1 MIQEAIHSL
10 LDHRDLTKGQI
21 SDVLG
26 EIQSGEATSAQVGA
40 LLVALRNKGET
51 AGEIAA
57 FASTLRE
64 QSISITPRV
73 KQRVIDTCGTGGD
86 SVKTFN
92 VSTISSFVAAGGGAF
107 VAKHGG
113 RSVTSKCGSADLLER
128 LGFRLNMEPLRVQ
141 ESIERIGIGFMFAPS
156 FHPVMRQVA
165 PIRKE
170 LGIRTIFN
178 LMGPLIN
185 PARVNAQL
193 LGVYSRELVPLTAEV
208 LSRLGADEAIVVHAL
223 EGMDEISI
231 TGKTLVSWLREGKV
245 TTKEYR
251 PRDFGVIEGAR
262 PEDMSDG
269 RDPVRSTLDILNAGH
284 IRGGN
289 RQMVLANAGAAL
301 VVAGR
306 ANTLLE
312 GVELAKESMQSGA
325 AYKKLEELVKFS
337 GGELARFEEYAKS
350 Q

>member
-10 LDHRDLTKGQI
+10 LDHRNLTKGQI

-40 LLVALRNKGET
+40 LLVALRNKGDT

-141 ESIERIGIGFMFAPS
+141 ESIETIGIGFMFAPS
-156 FHPVMRQVA
+156 FNPVMRQVA

-193 LGVYSRELVPLTAEV
+193 LGVYSRALVPLTAEV

-223 EGMDEISI
+223 EGLDELSI
-231 TGKTLVSWLREGKV
+231 TGTTLVAWLREGTV
-245 TTKEYR
+245 TTEESR
-251 PRDFGVIEGAR
+251 P
-262 PEDMSDG
+262 P
-269 RDPVRSTLDILNAGH
+269 
-284 IRGGN
+284 
-289 RQMVLANAGAAL
+289 
-301 VVAGR
+301 
-306 ANTLLE
+306 
-312 GVELAKESMQSGA
+312 
-325 AYKKLEELVKFS
+325 
-337 GGELARFEEYAKS
+337 
-350 Q
+350 